1 MFSNLLKNTQSY
13 KTCIFYRVSYA
24 WIKVEINFSRKGKL
38 NRNVIPYLPLT
49 VVYLITS
56 PGRTTDSSMSLS
68 ITFSF
73 CSMMMLAD
81 SVSSN
86 GQSVTVLVS
95 DGGEGALAF
104 LLK

>member
-13 KTCIFYRVSYA
+13 KTCIFYSELC

-73 CSMMMLAD
+73 CSMMLAD